1 MYQCNQCNQW
11 RQLGA
16 GTTATAPSRWRQLVK
31 AQLTCKHHPDPQS
44 IDAEL
49 LGVDRKE
56 GEDGGGRG
64 EEEEEVELDGE
75 QPGVDTQT
83 RHLDQSQISSGYSWP
98 ITGQYLINLT
108 NHSSVLLDVEQP
120 VLPW

>member
-1 MYQCNQCNQW
+1 MDKRPGGNN
-11 RQLGA
+11 L
-16 GTTATAPSRWRQLVK
+16 SMVK
-31 AQLTCKHHPDPQS
+31 APLYFWMQPTCEYHPDPQS

-49 LGVDRKE
+49 LGVDREE

-83 RHLDQSQISSGYSWP
+83 WHL
-98 ITGQYLINLT
+98 LT
-108 NHSSVLLDVEQP
+108 NHRSVVGTAGQSQ
-120 VLPW
+120 VSI